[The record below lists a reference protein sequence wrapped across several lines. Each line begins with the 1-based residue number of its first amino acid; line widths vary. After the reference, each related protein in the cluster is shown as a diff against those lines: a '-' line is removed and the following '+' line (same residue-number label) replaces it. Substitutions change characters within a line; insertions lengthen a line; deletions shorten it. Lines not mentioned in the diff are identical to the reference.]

1 MSYRAI
7 AYRVCF
13 GLSLAFV
20 GAIVILSWLAPE
32 HLR

>member
-1 MSYRAI
+1 MNWRAA

-13 GLSLAFV
+13 TTTMIFIMAV
-20 GAIVILSWLAPE
+20 VILSWLYPE